1 MVDFSYPLVLLFYF
15 LVLIATIY
23 IFLKNQKRLIFS
35 STNTNVRK
43 NLFKR
48 IDIKRI
54 LLKDRLVFLSLVL
67 MIFAASGPKIGT
79 RIAPIE
85 RTGIDLVFAIDV
97 SSSMKA
103 EDVKPSR
110 IQKAKFENKPSNYS
124 DLISAIDSM
133 EKRKINVEIFSEYQ
147 DYYQIFTMLSLIC
160 LFLGTILGDKKIPS
174 QNWKGRYV
182 N

>member
-1 MVDFSYPLVLLFYF
+1 MVVFSYPLVLLFYF
-15 LVLIATIY
+15 FVLIAIL
-23 IFLKNQKRLIFS
+23 ISFLKNEKRLIFS
-35 STNTNVRK
+35 STDTKVRK

-54 LLKDRLVFLSLVL
+54 ILKDRLVFFSLVF

-97 SSSMKA
+97 SSSMNA

-110 IQKAKFENKPSNYS
+110 IQKAKFE
-124 DLISAIDSM
+124 ISQIINRLKGDRVAIIVFAGS
-133 EKRKINVEIFSEYQ
+133 SHLYLPLTT
-147 DYYQIFTMLSLIC
+147 DYDAAL
-160 LFLGTILGDKKIPS
+160 
-174 QNWKGRYV
+174 
-182 N
+182 